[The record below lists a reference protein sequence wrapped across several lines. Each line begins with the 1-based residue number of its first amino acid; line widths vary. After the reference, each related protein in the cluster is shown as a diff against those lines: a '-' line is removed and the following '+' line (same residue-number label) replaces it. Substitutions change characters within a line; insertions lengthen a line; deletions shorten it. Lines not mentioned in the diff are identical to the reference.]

1 MNYISLYNATMP
13 FIHSIAGPVDGTAIY
28 MAWLVLDFF
37 LPLLILLLSFKFC
50 RCLPPLSIIYTPH
63 IHILTISSSL
73 STTKAAP
80 QRRMPLDDRRCRG
93 IVVCAAAAIVVVGAR
108 ASEGQPTMLRHRR
121 PSSHG

>member
-1 MNYISLYNATMP
+1 MNCISLYNAMMP

-50 RCLPPLSIIYTPH
+50 RCLPPLSIIYMPH

-73 STTKAAP
+73 STCGCLWTTDDAEASSSAP
-80 QRRMPLDDRRCRG
+80 LQPLSSSARGRARDSQRC
-93 IVVCAAAAIVVVGAR
+93 
-108 ASEGQPTMLRHRR
+108 
-121 PSSHG
+121 